1 MNVNKHLVRATRE
14 GRIGGTTASGY
25 VIPSNSVLPFVA
37 LPSRRALGRILRVT
51 NPLTGINC
59 LCMVMDVGPHNT
71 ADDAYVFGGARP
83 LAESQA
89 GSNGAGIDFGERVWT
104 LLQMKDNTSVEWHFL

>member
-1 MNVNKHLVRATRE
+1 MNVNKHTVKATRE
-14 GRIGGTTASGY
+14 GLIGHETASTY
-25 VIPSNSVLPFVA
+25 VIPPNSVLPFVA
-37 LPSRRALGRILRVT
+37 LPSRMALGRVLRVT

-59 LCMVMDVGPHNT
+59 LCMAMDVGPHNT

-104 LLQMKDNTSVEWHFL
+104 LLQMKDNTSVEWNFL

>member
-25 VIPSNSVLPFVA
+25 VIPANSVLPFVA
-37 LPSRRALGRILRVT
+37 LPSVRALGRVLRVT
-51 NPLTGINC
+51 NPLNKTNC

-71 ADDAYVFGGARP
+71 ADDAYVFGAARP

-89 GSNGAGIDFGERVWT
+89 GSNKAGIDLGEKAWA
-104 LLQMKDNTSVEWHFL
+104 LLGMADNTNVEWHFL

>member
-25 VIPSNSVLPFVA
+25 VIPANSVLPFVA
-37 LPSRRALGRILRVT
+37 LPSRKALGRIIRVT
-51 NPLTGINC
+51 NPLNGTNC
-59 LCMVMDVGPHNT
+59 LAMVMDVGPHNT

-83 LAESQA
+83 LAESQ
-89 GSNGAGIDFGERVWT
+89 GGNGAGIDLGERAWA
-104 LLQMKDNTSVEWHFL
+104 LLGMKDNTNVEWHFL